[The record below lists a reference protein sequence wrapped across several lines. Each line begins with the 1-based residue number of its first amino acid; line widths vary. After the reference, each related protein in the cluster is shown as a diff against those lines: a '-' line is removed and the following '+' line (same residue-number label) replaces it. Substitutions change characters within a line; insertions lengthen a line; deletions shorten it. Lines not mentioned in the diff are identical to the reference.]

1 MSGGSGRRVP
11 VLLLVGVI
19 VLVAAALATG
29 LAWPGWMRQEIA
41 GIPSAAVDRSTPDG
55 TARGVVAAFNR
66 RDVQRFVD
74 ELVCRDGR
82 TPTDDGDMT
91 LAEETLYRDVEPF
104 DPRSEAAVAAVDPV
118 FALEEVRA
126 LRPSDPGYDEGLEG
140 AQVAIVSISFA
151 SAPPELRERLPDR
164 KGALTMVDEDGA
176 WVVCVMGFAPVG
188 ELAGEV
194 PPDPDPA
201 SPTGRAQAFIAAVN
215 AGDQAEA
222 RIYMCSTADEVD
234 DFVEQTIADGAQLR
248 LNAPVTTFGDGD
260 GSLQIWHTA
269 GGQERR
275 APGFMKQEP
284 DGWCVSVLGLQ
295 G

>member
-1 MSGGSGRRVP
+1 MP

-19 VLVAAALATG
+19 VLVAAGLATG

-41 GIPSAAVDRSTPDG
+41 GTPSAAVDRSTPEG
-55 TARGVVAAFNR
+55 TASGVVAAFNR
-66 RDVQRFVD
+66 GDVRKFVD

-82 TPTDDGDMT
+82 SPTEDGDMT
-91 LAEETLYRDVEPF
+91 LAEETLYRDIEPF
-104 DPRSEAAVAAVDPV
+104 DPRSDAAVAAVAPV
-118 FALEEVRA
+118 FAVEEVRD
-126 LRPSDPGYDEGLEG
+126 LRPSDPGYDEELAG
-140 AQVAIVSISFA
+140 AKVAIVTASFA

-215 AGDQAEA
+215 AGDQADA
-222 RIYMCSTADEVD
+222 RIYMCSTARDVDE
-234 DFVEQTIADGAQLR
+234 FVRQAIADGAQLR
-248 LNAPVTTFGDGD
+248 LNAPVETFGDGD
-260 GSLQIWHTA
+260 GSLQIWHTV

-275 APGFMKQEP
+275 APGFMTQES
-284 DGWCVSVLGLQ
+284 DGWCVFALALQ